1 MAKELRRPA
10 NNTAILPD
18 GRRAGGGRDVAVGM
32 EKGVPCDAGHVGMG
46 KL

>member
-1 MAKELRRPA
+1 MAKELGRTVDNA
-10 NNTAILPD
+10 AIFPD
-18 GRRAGGGRDVAVGM
+18 GRRAEGGTDVAVGM